1 MAVAS
6 FPALAHHGRT
16 PGGVAVPHPATG
28 RELPALFV
36 PGEIIWLSAGAAAAL
51 TLCICPLMQPYGR
64 GWKPALW
71 AFGIM
76 LIPVVL
82 IALQFAGGGGG
93 E

>member
-1 MAVAS
+1 MTVLGC
-6 FPALAHHGRT
+6 PAGGSGVGSHG
-16 PGGVAVPHPATG
+16 
-28 RELPALFV
+28 LPCDGSHRRGAFAA
-36 PGEIIWLSAGAAAAL
+36 GEIIWLSAGAAAGL
-51 TLCICPLMQPYGR
+51 TLCICRFLQPYGR

-82 IALQFAGGGGG
+82 IVLSRAGGG